1 MPPAVF
7 EVLRRRM
14 VEDQLVRRGIRNPA
28 LLRAFG
34 RLPREQFVPA
44 DRAEEAYEDRPVPIG
59 EGQTL
64 SQPYVVALMLEA
76 LKIKPG
82 SRVLEIG
89 TGSGYQTALLAEM
102 GTEVYSIERIDSLAA
117 SAMSRLKT
125 LGIGDRVHIRIA
137 DGSSGWPEAAPF
149 DGIVVSA
156 AAPAV
161 PEPLAEQ
168 LAEGGRMVLPVGEL
182 PSQELVRVERVSG
195 RFRQEALGGCAFVP
209 LIGAHGY
216 RIP

>member
-1 MPPAVF
+1 MFPAAF
-7 EVLRRRM
+7 EGLRQRM
-14 VEDQLVRRGIRNPA
+14 VEDQLIRRGIRSPA

-34 RLPREQFVPA
+34 RLPRERFVPA

-59 EGQTL
+59 VGQTL

-76 LKIKPG
+76 LKVEPG
-82 SRVLEIG
+82 SRVLEVG

-102 GTEVYSIERIDSLAA
+102 GAEVYSIERIASLAA
-117 SAMSRLKT
+117 LAASRLKA
-125 LGIGDRVHIRIA
+125 LGSGDRVHIRVA
-137 DGSSGWPEAAPF
+137 DGSGGWPEAAPF

-168 LAEGGRMVLPVGEL
+168 LAEGGRMVLPVGPL
-182 PSQELVRVERVSG
+182 PSQQLILVERVSG
-195 RFRQEALGGCAFVP
+195 RPRQESLGGCAFVP
-209 LIGAHGY
+209 LIGSHGY
-216 RIP
+216 RTS

>member
-1 MPPAVF
+1 MPPAAF
-7 EVLRRRM
+7 KVLRQRM
-14 VEDQLVRRGIRNPA
+14 VEDQLIRRGIRNPA

-34 RLPREQFVPA
+34 RLPRERFLPEDQG
-44 DRAEEAYEDRPVPIG
+44 EEAYEDRPVPIG

-102 GTEVYSIERIDSLAA
+102 EAEVYSIERIASLAE
-117 SAMSRLKT
+117 SAMSRLKA
-125 LGIGDRVHIRIA
+125 LGTGDRVHIRIA
-137 DGSSGWPEAAPF
+137 DGSGGWPEAAPF

-161 PEPLAEQ
+161 PEPLSEQ

-182 PSQELVRVERVSG
+182 PSQELILVERVSG
-195 RFRQEALGGCAFVP
+195 RLRQEALGGCAFVP
-209 LIGAHGY
+209 LIGSHGY

>member
-1 MPPAVF
+1 MPPAAF
-7 EVLRRRM
+7 EVLRQRM
-14 VEDQLVRRGIRNPA
+14 VEDQLIRRGIRNPA

-34 RLPREQFVPA
+34 RLPRERFVPA

-76 LKIKPG
+76 LKVNPG
-82 SRVLEIG
+82 SRVLEVG

-102 GTEVYSIERIDSLAA
+102 GAEVYSIERIASLAA
-117 SAMSRLKT
+117 LAVSRLKA
-125 LGIGDRVHIRIA
+125 LGSGDRVQLRIA
-137 DGSSGWPEAAPF
+137 DGSGGWPEAAPF

-168 LAEGGRMVLPVGEL
+168 LAEGGRMVLPVGDP
-182 PSQELVRVERVSG
+182 PSQELILVERVSG
-195 RFRQEALGGCAFVP
+195 RLRQEMLGSCAFVP
-209 LIGAHGY
+209 LIGSYGY